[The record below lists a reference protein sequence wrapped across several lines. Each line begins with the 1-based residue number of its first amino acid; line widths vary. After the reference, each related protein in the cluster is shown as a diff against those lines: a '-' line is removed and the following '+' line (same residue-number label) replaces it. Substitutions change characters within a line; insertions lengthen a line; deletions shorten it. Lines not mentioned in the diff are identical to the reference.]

1 MSSLLRSTK
10 FVRYFT
16 GAARTILLNSAKT
29 AETNLITSSKALCA
43 ANK

>member
-16 GAARTILLNSAKT
+16 GAARTLILNSAKT
-29 AETNLITSSKALCA
+29 ADATLLSNSKALSA

>member
-10 FVRYFT
+10 LVRYFT
-16 GAARTILLNSAKT
+16 GAARTLILNSAKT
-29 AETNLITSSKALCA
+29 AETNLFVNPKALCA

>member
-16 GAARTILLNSAKT
+16 GAARTLILNSAKT
-29 AETNLITSSKALCA
+29 AESNLLLNSKALSA

>member
-1 MSSLLRSTK
+1 MSLLRSTK

-16 GAARTILLNSAKT
+16 GAARTLILNSAKT
-29 AETNLITSSKALCA
+29 AEANLLVNPKALCS